1 MYLAHLIR
9 SPKVLTVPLL
19 SQSLSSKFKVKDK
32 TKYYFQAII
41 KYKESYI
48 FPKAFTCLVCLCKR
62 KRKEN
67 SEGSLNQRSI
77 GGKMTNLWLNFLYG
91 SKGHR
96 VMLCL

>member
-32 TKYYFQAII
+32 TKSYFQAVI

-48 FPKAFTCLVCLCKR
+48 FPKAFTRLLCLCKR

-67 SEGSLNQRSI
+67 SKGSLNQST
-77 GGKMTNLWLNFLYG
+77 GGKMVNLWLNFLYV

-96 VMLCL
+96 VML